1 MTLNDIISQFFWLS
15 FRPLDVLLHIC
26 HHVIFVI
33 YVVPDPT
40 HIKEILG
47 LYRVVKRKSHLQV
60 IDIYPFGMLMKL
72 KQKVTLTF
80 SSVRN

>member
-1 MTLNDIISQFFWLS
+1 MILYLNFFGY
-15 FRPLDVLLHIC
+15 RLDHWMFCYIY
-26 HHVIFVI
+26 VIMSSFVI

-40 HIKEILG
+40 HIKEILD

-60 IDIYPFGMLMKL
+60 MDIYPFGMLMKL